1 MIELVWR
8 PLWRRPFSPSAG
20 RNFSRRDG
28 KIARLGYGL
37 ASNHAFLDGNKRI
50 GAMMTQLLLRWN
62 GYPLM
67 LQPGELSD
75 MFISLA
81 AGTAD
86 EQALLGW
93 VPGTS
98 PLKIFHN
105 AVRNFPPIPA
115 PRRFLYGFAF
125 LRKAHRLPQPGK
137 AWPLR
142 LAHR

>member
-1 MIELVWR
+1 MRAVTAEDVILIHSRVIAASGGMDGLRDRAGLEAALAAPFQSFGGQELFLTDVE
-8 PLWRRPFSPSAG
+8 
-20 RNFSRRDG
+20 

-62 GYPLM
+62 GYHLM

-81 AGTAD
+81 AGRAD

-93 VPGTS
+93 
-98 PLKIFHN
+98 I
-105 AVRNFPPIPA
+105 R
-115 PRRFLYGFAF
+115 
-125 LRKAHRLPQPGK
+125 AHLP
-137 AWPLR
+137 
-142 LAHR
+142 